1 MRKLVLV
8 SSCVFCAVALSA
20 RAQNPDYAGKE
31 GSAWQRVQALPPG
44 TEVLLR
50 TTNRQ
55 LRCKIHAADAESI
68 TCVPGGKQ
76 MFQRTEVTSV
86 KISHRARS
94 AAIAAG
100 IGAGAASILGAVG
113 TDRCTSFCLGPS
125 RGEIALAGALGGA
138 IIGAPIGYFANF
150 GKSTIYK
157 VP

>member
-1 MRKLVLV
+1 MRRLALV
-8 SSCVFCAVALSA
+8 SSGLVCAATLFTA
-20 RAQNPDYAGKE
+20 AQNPTYVGKE
-31 GSAWQRVQALPPG
+31 GSNWQRVQALPPG
-44 TEVLLR
+44 TGVLLK

-55 LRCKIHAADAESI
+55 LRCKIQAVDAESI
-68 TCVPGGKQ
+68 TCVPGGKA

-86 KISHRARS
+86 KMSHRGRS
-94 AAIAAG
+94 SVIAAG
-100 IGAGAASILGAVG
+100 IGAGAVSILGAVG

-125 RGEIALAGALGGA
+125 RGEVALAGALGGA